1 MVSQL
6 QYNAAANWVREELFQ
21 SKLMRENGLEGQY
34 GGRGGQLGRLEKSF
48 CLFSIFSRG
57 NQVLIKVADK
67 ILNNQAFSWLGN
79 ICLLKPPQYLP
90 FLQLC
95 CNYDYD
101 AGVDDDDDN
110 YKKNKVKPR
119 RKMNKG
125 FCHLLTGLMHHNG
138 PTRLLAGI

>member
-57 NQVLIKVADK
+57 NQVLIKVAGK
-67 ILNNQAFSWLGN
+67 IRNNQAFSWLGN

-95 CNYDYD
+95 
-101 AGVDDDDDN
+101 
-110 YKKNKVKPR
+110 
-119 RKMNKG
+119 
-125 FCHLLTGLMHHNG
+125 
-138 PTRLLAGI
+138 

>member
-34 GGRGGQLGRLEKSF
+34 GGKGGQLGRLEKSF

-57 NQVLIKVADK
+57 NQVLIKVAGK
-67 ILNNQAFSWLGN
+67 ILNTQAFSWLEN
-79 ICLLKPPQYLP
+79 KCLFKPPQYLP

-95 CNYDYD
+95 
-101 AGVDDDDDN
+101 
-110 YKKNKVKPR
+110 
-119 RKMNKG
+119 
-125 FCHLLTGLMHHNG
+125 
-138 PTRLLAGI
+138 

>member
-1 MVSQL
+1 M
-6 QYNAAANWVREELFQ
+6 
-21 SKLMRENGLEGQY
+21 
-34 GGRGGQLGRLEKSF
+34 GRLEKSF

-57 NQVLIKVADK
+57 NQVLIKVAGK

-79 ICLLKPPQYLP
+79 ICLLKPPQYLL
-90 FLQLC
+90 F
-95 CNYDYD
+95 CNYVDNYDYCDYD

-110 YKKNKVKPR
+110 YKKKKVKPR